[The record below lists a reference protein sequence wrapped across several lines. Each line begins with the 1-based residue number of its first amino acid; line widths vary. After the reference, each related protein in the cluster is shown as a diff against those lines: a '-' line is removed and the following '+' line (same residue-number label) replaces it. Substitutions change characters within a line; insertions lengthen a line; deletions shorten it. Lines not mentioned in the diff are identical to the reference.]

1 MHHCRSQSGNDS
13 SQIQTKA
20 HNVWESV
27 SYISHFKRSV
37 IKTLRV
43 YICHISIYIKV
54 QLEHVRR
61 LAFLADND
69 LRRLDRNHPHERER
83 RIVVIPGAGT
93 LVTMITTLLGSYPA
107 LRRLTS

>member
-20 HNVWESV
+20 HNVWKKI
-27 SYISHFKRSV
+27 SYICHFKGSV
-37 IKTLRV
+37 VKTLRV

-69 LRRLDRNHPHERER
+69 FRTLDRNHPHERER
-83 RIVVIPGAGT
+83 RIVVIPGDGT
-93 LVTMITTLLGSYPA
+93 LVTMITTLSGSYPT
-107 LRRLTS
+107 LSRLAS